1 MPERIGTFRDEVDV
15 LGAPSVFYI
24 EVYLFK
30 SDDVTCCCY
39 DSTGRYLAVGTTG
52 GSLDI
57 FDFNS
62 TSAKRRS
69 WRVNAPISCISWS
82 KSDRYIALGSTN
94 GMVTLFNK
102 VMHVFSNPAISVFQN
117 GGVRQNG
124 ATPAHPAL
132 TSIQYSAV
140 NSSVIGCTYDDGTVL
155 LWDTSKEKLHSTYKS
170 HTLPCTSFSF
180 SPINNILMISGGLDG
195 ICCYD
200 LYSKK

>member
-1 MPERIGTFRDEVDV
+1 MIDLVVVVVVVV
-15 LGAPSVFYI
+15 LFAQ
-24 EVYLFK
+24 

-39 DSTGRYLAVGTTG
+39 DSTGRYLAVGTTA

-62 TSAKRRS
+62 SSAKRRS

-82 KSDRYIALGSTN
+82 KSDRYIAMGSTN
-94 GMVTLFNK
+94 GTVTLFNK
-102 VMHVFSNPAISVFQN
+102 VMHVFSNPAINVFQN
-117 GGVRQNG
+117 GSAAGTRQNG
-124 ATPAHPAL
+124 TPAHPIL
-132 TSIQYSAV
+132 TSIQYSTI
-140 NSSVIGCTYDDGTVL
+140 NSSIIGCTYDDGTVL
-155 LWDTSKEKLHSTYKS
+155 VWDMSKEKVQSTYKS

-195 ICCYD
+195 LCCYD